1 MGTFST
7 IRNFIS
13 RGFCATTKSIG
24 LLLGLTVVLASCGG
38 SSSSGG
44 GGSTPAPTA
53 TLSATS
59 PITAGQSSTLTFT
72 STNATSCS
80 ISTVG
85 QTACNGST
93 SVSPAATTSYTFTA
107 TGAGG
112 TTSAPPATVTVNP
125 AAPPPPNPTVSLS
138 VAPGATLAGAPIT
151 LSWNSSNA
159 SSVVILDSS
168 GGGPGGVP
176 PNVQGSASIT
186 SSQTTTYT
194 ATAYP
199 EPGNTNQ
206 ATATAAVTVNPITS
220 FQGMDAAQAGG
231 TGEAEDDID
240 PNGAV
245 GTQQFLE
252 YVNTSYQGYDKLT
265 FAPVWTNTDGSS
277 NPPLIGTPWN
287 QLSGLGVNCA
297 GGSIQLDVHIIFDR
311 PASRW
316 VIMGKS
322 TRGTQN
328 KSDYYLCVAV
338 SNTDDLTSPTLA
350 WYPYYYDLVG
360 FLGSNSSGPYYP
372 DWPKISTWPTSA
384 DGNSSYIVTMD
395 MEDES
400 TQEELGVA
408 VCALNRNDLLTGNN
422 NVNLLTSPATIQCF
436 KDTTSLVNTG
446 IYLGHSLMPPDVDGN
461 GTSTQPPPAGRDVY
475 LASIENPIDPFS
487 TNGPTTSS
495 TINLWDL
502 HVDWTTPANST
513 FALLSSPAVTS
524 YWPGC
529 YTSPTPAQTI
539 CIPELGQASLGGG
552 LYVDSV
558 GDRFM
563 PRLSYRNFGSYES
576 FLISHTVQIGPGK
589 NNCGTSCQ
597 LAQQTGIRWYELRA
611 NGSASPTVSQ
621 QGTIEYND
629 SFFRFL
635 PSIAQDK
642 NGNAAVGYSISNPLN
657 NPGISLSYWNLNPVN
672 TNQPTEVTILNGP
685 GEEIPFNPNT
695 LKFVNSGQWGSY
707 AMITVDPVDDCTFW
721 YVNEYWPTTNLE
733 GVPATWSTNISNFQ
747 IPGCQ

>member
-7 IRNFIS
+7 IRNVIG
-13 RGFCATTKSIG
+13 RGFCGTPKSIG
-24 LLLGLTVVLASCGG
+24 MLLGLTVILASCGG
-38 SSSSGG
+38 SPSSGG

-59 PITAGQSSTLTFT
+59 PITNGQSSTLTFT

-80 ISTVG
+80 INNNAPPV
-85 QTACNGST
+85 ACNGST
-93 SVSPAATTSYTFTA
+93 SVSPTVTTTYTFTA

-125 AAPPPPNPTVSLS
+125 ALPPPPNPTVTLS
-138 VAPGATLAGAPIT
+138 VTPNATLAGATIT

-168 GGGPGGVP
+168 GGGPGGVQ
-176 PNVQGSASIT
+176 PNVPGSVSIT

-199 EPGNTNQ
+199 EPGNSQQ
-206 ATATAAVTVNPITS
+206 ATATAMVTVNPITS
-220 FQGMDAAQAGG
+220 SQGMDATQAEGG
-231 TGEAEDDID
+231 TTEDDID

-245 GTQQFLE
+245 GTKQFLE
-252 YVNTSYQGYDKLT
+252 YVNTSYQGYDKT
-265 FAPVWTNTDGSS
+265 TVAPVWST
-277 NPPLIGTPWN
+277 PQPIGTPWGTN
-287 QLSGLGVNCA
+287 SNCSQT
-297 GGSIQLDVHIIFDR
+297 SIQLDVHIIFDR
-311 PASRW
+311 LATPPRW
-316 VIMGKS
+316 VIIGKS
-322 TRGTQN
+322 TRGTLDTG
-328 KSDYYLCVAV
+328 DYYLCVAI
-338 SNTDDLTSPTLA
+338 SNTDDLTSTNPPFA
-350 WYPYYYDLVG
+350 WYAYYFDLVN
-360 FLGSNSSGPYYP
+360 FLGSNTSGPYYP
-372 DWPKISTWPTSA
+372 DWPKVSTWPTSA
-384 DGNSSYIVTMD
+384 DGNSSYVVTMD

-400 TQEELGVA
+400 SQEELGIA

-422 NVNLLTSPATIQCF
+422 GVSLLTRPATIQCF
-436 KDTTSLVNTG
+436 KDTTTLINTG

-461 GTSTQPPPAGRDVY
+461 GTSTQPPPAGRDAY

-502 HVDWTTPANST
+502 HVDWTTPTNST
-513 FALLSSPAVTS
+513 FTLLSSPAVTT

-529 YTSPTPAQTI
+529 YTSASPAQTI
-539 CIPELGQASLGGG
+539 CVPELGQGGG
-552 LYVDSV
+552 LQVDSV

-563 PRLSYRNFGSYES
+563 PRFSYRNFGSYES

-611 NGSASPTVSQ
+611 NGSGTPTVSQ
-621 QGTIEYND
+621 QGTIAYND

-635 PSIAQDK
+635 PSIAQDQ

-672 TNQPTEVTILNGP
+672 TNQPTEVTILNGL
-685 GEEIPFNPNT
+685 GEEIPFNPKT
-695 LKFVNSGQWGSY
+695 GDLVSSGQWGSY
-707 AMITVDPVDDCTFW
+707 AMISVDPGDDCTFW
-721 YVNEYWPTTNLE
+721 YVNEYWPTTVLTGE
-733 GVPATWSTNISNFQ
+733 PASWSTNISSFAL
-747 IPGCQ
+747 PGCQ